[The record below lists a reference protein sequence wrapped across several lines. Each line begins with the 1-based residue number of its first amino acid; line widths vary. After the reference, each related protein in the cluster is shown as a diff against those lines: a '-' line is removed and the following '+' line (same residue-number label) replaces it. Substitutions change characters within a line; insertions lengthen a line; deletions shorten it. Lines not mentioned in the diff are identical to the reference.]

1 MHTLHDVYVVGG
13 LRSSWSCSSWSHAH
27 MHKHTHTRT
36 HSELYSSG
44 AGARAAYQAAPA
56 LQPQMQPQMQPQRP
70 AHGGSQMELA
80 SAPSLGPGAAASG
93 AAASSS

>member
-13 LRSSWSCSSWSHAH
+13 LVVRGL
-27 MHKHTHTRT
+27 THTCTNTHT

>member
-13 LRSSWSCSSWSHAH
+13 LVVGGLT
-27 MHKHTHTRT
+27 HTCTNTRT
-36 HSELYSSG
+36 HSELYSELYSSG